1 MEFFEALHGRR
12 SIRNYSDVSLTQ
24 AEWDQL
30 LQSAVIAPSA
40 SNAQPWAFGIIE
52 NQELLFQLSESVKAF
67 SLSSLAVSHRY
78 ERYRGLFENK
88 DFHIFYH
95 APALL
100 LIMTDVDSPWAKTDC
115 ALAAQNV
122 MLAAYAMGLGT
133 CWIGFAQMLLNT
145 PEMKKKLGIPDAFE
159 VVAPLIVGHPKHVL
173 PVSPYD
179 PTAGVN
185 PKGRKKPEIL
195 VHL

>member
-12 SIRNYSDVSLTQ
+12 SIRNYSDAPVTQ

-40 SNAQPWAFGIIE
+40 SNAQPWVFGIIE
-52 NQELLFQLSESVKAF
+52 NQELLSQLSESVKAF
-67 SLSSLAVSHRY
+67 GLSSLATNSRY

-95 APALL
+95 APSLL
-100 LIMTDVDSPWAKTDC
+100 LIMTDADSPWAKTDC

-122 MLAAYAMGLGT
+122 MLAAHAMGLGT

-159 VVAPLIVGHPKHVL
+159 VVAPLIVGHPKHIL
-173 PVSPYD
+173 PASPYD
-179 PTAGVN
+179 PTAGTN
-185 PKGRKKPEIL
+185 PKGRNKPEVL
-195 VHL
+195 VRL

>member
-1 MEFFEALHGRR
+1 MEFFEALHGHR

-40 SNAQPWAFGIIE
+40 SNAQPWVFGIIE
-52 NQELLFQLSESVKAF
+52 NQELLSQLSESVKAF
-67 SLSSLAVSHRY
+67 GLSSLATNSRY

-100 LIMTDVDSPWAKTDC
+100 LIMTDADSPWAKTDC

-122 MLAAYAMGLGT
+122 MLAAHAMGLGT
-133 CWIGFAQMLLNT
+133 CWIGFSQMLLNT
-145 PEMKKKLGIPDAFE
+145 PEMKKKLGIPDNFE

-179 PTAGVN
+179 PTAGTN
-185 PKGRKKPEIL
+185 PKGRKTPEVL
-195 VHL
+195 VRL